1 MRAAVQR
8 AVGDAL
14 GSVVVDTR
22 SIGGGCINEAA
33 ACTLADGR
41 RVFVKHNA
49 DADPR
54 MFPAEARGL
63 AWLADAHAL
72 RVPAVLAVSA
82 PDADVA
88 FLVLELL
95 EPGRPAPDH
104 DDALGRGLATLHRA
118 APPSFGLDHDNFL
131 ATLAQANTPTDD
143 WPTFYAH
150 HRLAPQ
156 VRLAVDHGH
165 APSSWPRDF
174 DHLYARLPNLV
185 GPPEPPARLH
195 GDLWSG
201 NLHRDPAGAPVLI
214 DPAVYGGHREIDLA
228 MLTLFGS
235 PGPRVFAAYR
245 ETYPLDPDYP
255 DRVALYQLYP
265 LLAHVNLFGASY
277 VRQTDAA
284 LRPYL

>member
-1 MRAAVQR
+1 MQR
-8 AVGDAL
+8 AVGEAL
-14 GSVVVDTR
+14 GSVVVDAR

-41 RVFVKHNA
+41 RVFVKHNPG
-49 DADPR
+49 ADPR

-63 AWLADAHAL
+63 AWLAEPGAL
-72 RVPAVLAVSA
+72 RVPTVLAVSD
-82 PDADVA
+82 PDADVSFIA
-88 FLVLELL
+88 LELL
-95 EPGRPAPDH
+95 EPGRPAADH
-104 DDALGRGLATLHRA
+104 DVALGRGLATLHRA
-118 APPSFGLDHDNFL
+118 APPCFGLDHDNFL
-131 ATLAQANTPTDD
+131 ATLEQSNTASQD
-143 WPTFYAH
+143 WPTFYAEQ
-150 HRLAPQ
+150 RLAPQ

-165 APSSWPRDF
+165 APHSWLRDF
-174 DHLYARLPNLV
+174 DRLCQRLPELA

-201 NLHRDPAGAPVLI
+201 NLHRDPRGAPALI

-235 PGPRVFAAYR
+235 PGPRVFAAYHDI
-245 ETYPLDPDYP
+245 YPLDPAYP
-255 DRVALYQLYP
+255 DRVGLYQLYP

-277 VRQTDAA
+277 VPQVAAA

>member
-1 MRAAVQR
+1 MRAAVQV
-8 AVGDAL
+8 AVGEAL
-14 GSVVVDTR
+14 GSVVLDTR

-49 DADPR
+49 GADPG

-63 AWLADAHAL
+63 AWLAEPGAL
-72 RVPAVLAVSA
+72 RVPAVLAVSE
-82 PDADVA
+82 PDAETS
-88 FLVLELL
+88 FIVLELL
-95 EPGRPAPDH
+95 EPGRPGADH
-104 DDALGRGLATLHRA
+104 DVALGRGLAALHRA
-118 APPSFGLDHDNFL
+118 APSCFGLDHDNFL
-131 ATLAQANTPTDD
+131 ATLEQSNTPSQN
-143 WPTFYAH
+143 WPSFYAQQ
-150 HRLAPQ
+150 RLAPQ

-165 APSSWPRDF
+165 APHAWLRDF
-174 DHLYARLPNLV
+174 DRLYARLPELA

-201 NLHRDPAGAPVLI
+201 NLHRDDRGAPVLI

-235 PGPRVFAAYR
+235 PGPRVFAAYH

-255 DRVALYQLYP
+255 DRVGLYQLYP
-265 LLAHVNLFGASY
+265 LLAHVNLFGTSY
-277 VRQTDAA
+277 VGQVSAA